1 MLSLFPIILF
11 VLSASIDNFTISVAY
26 GCKNIKIGF
35 FSNLVIAIISA
46 LGTFIAMFFG
56 KALLNI
62 LTINIANIIGS
73 LALLLIGIYFF
84 IDYLKT
90 KKKPSCHEISKK
102 ENKTASDILKY
113 PELADVDKSGSI
125 DIKESVILAIAL
137 SLNNLALGI
146 AASASGLNLEL
157 TVLFTFIFSL
167 VLIPLGSILSK
178 KILGRFIGEKGS
190 LISSLIIIFI
200 SILNLL

>member
-90 KKKPSCHEISKK
+90 KKKPPCHEISKK

-125 DIKESVILAIAL
+125 DIKESVMLAIAL

>member
-11 VLSASIDNFTISVAY
+11 VLSASIDNFTIAVAY

-35 FSNLVIAIISA
+35 FSNLVIATISA
-46 LGTFIAMFFG
+46 LGTLIAMLFG
-56 KALLNI
+56 KTLLNI
-62 LTINIANIIGS
+62 LTVNIANIIGS
-73 LALLLIGIYFF
+73 TALFFIGIYFF
-84 IDYLKT
+84 IDYLKS
-90 KKKPSCHEISKK
+90 KKRPPYEISKK
-102 ENKTASDILKY
+102 ENKSASAILRC

-125 DIKESVILAIAL
+125 DIKESVMLAIAL

-146 AASASGLNLEL
+146 AASASGLHLEL

-167 VLIPLGSILSK
+167 VLIPLGFILSK
-178 KILGRFIGEKGS
+178 KILGRFIEKKGS
-190 LISSLIIIFI
+190 LISAFIIIFI

>member
-90 KKKPSCHEISKK
+90 KKKPPCHEISKK

>member
-62 LTINIANIIGS
+62 LTVNIANIIGS

-84 IDYLKT
+84 IDYLKN
-90 KKKPSCHEISKK
+90 KKRPPCHEISKK
-102 ENKTASDILKY
+102 ENKTASDILRC

-125 DIKESVILAIAL
+125 DIKESVMLAIAL

>member
-11 VLSASIDNFTISVAY
+11 VLSASIDNFTIAVAY

-35 FSNLVIAIISA
+35 FSNLVIATISA
-46 LGTFIAMFFG
+46 LGTLIAMLFG
-56 KALLNI
+56 KTLLNI
-62 LTINIANIIGS
+62 LTVNIANIIGS
-73 LALLLIGIYFF
+73 TALFFIGIYFF
-84 IDYLKT
+84 IDYLKS
-90 KKKPSCHEISKK
+90 KKRPPYHEISKK
-102 ENKTASDILKY
+102 ENKSASAILRC

-125 DIKESVILAIAL
+125 DIKESVMLAIAL

-146 AASASGLNLEL
+146 AASASGLHLEL

-167 VLIPLGSILSK
+167 VLIPLGFILSK
-178 KILGRFIGEKGS
+178 KILGRFIEKKGS
-190 LISSLIIIFI
+190 LISAFIIIFI